1 MAKKGYCDEIRFIP
15 IFVIISV
22 MELFKEFMRLILTSI
37 GSSLLFLVR
46 RIESKGVRS
55 LQPENL
61 FPCVS
66 PIKSL
71 RIVKYHTKNRV
82 VVVRS

>member
-37 GSSLLFLVR
+37 SSSLLFLVR

-55 LQPENL
+55 LEEIENFFNYRL
-61 FPCVS
+61 NL
-66 PIKSL
+66 I
-71 RIVKYHTKNRV
+71 
-82 VVVRS
+82 